1 MSAGGATSAAAA
13 AAAEPLLAHTAGQA
27 DRLRRCRETCAADLQ
42 TRPPSRLSLSL
53 SLSLARSS
61 PRRAGTI
68 WVPLGFN
75 DPTNSSYYPVLL
87 EIDATKTPAT
97 MTQHWLDESKAKGGI
112 WSLFWTPNA

>member
-1 MSAGGATSAAAA
+1 MRVGGATAAAA
-13 AAAEPLLAHTAGQA
+13 TRHAPLTSKFAL
-27 DRLRRCRETCAADLQ
+27 LCA
-42 TRPPSRLSLSL
+42 SI
-53 SLSLARSS
+53 SLARSS

-112 WSLFWTPNA
+112 WSLFWTPDA

>member
-1 MSAGGATSAAAA
+1 MRARGRG
-13 AAAEPLLAHTAGQA
+13 
-27 DRLRRCRETCAADLQ
+27 RVRRCRETRAVDHQ
-42 TRPPSRLSLSL
+42 TRPPCA

-97 MTQHWLDESKAKGGI
+97 MTQHWLDETKAKGGI
-112 WSLFWTPNA
+112 WSLFWTPDA